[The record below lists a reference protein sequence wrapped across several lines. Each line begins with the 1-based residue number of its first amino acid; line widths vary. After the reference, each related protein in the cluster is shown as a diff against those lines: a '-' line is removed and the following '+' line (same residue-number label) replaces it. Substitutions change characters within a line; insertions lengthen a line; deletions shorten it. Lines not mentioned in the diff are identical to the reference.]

1 MDGISESALMS
12 LLENST
18 HTYSWTSESILR
30 VLDIAFRNQITK
42 DSPRVQQP
50 SEIKISL
57 RDHQK
62 ALVAGM
68 YEKEKKSMEGISIGN
83 TVTYLNYGVL
93 GDEVGT
99 GKSLV
104 VLAYI
109 AYMKQKKEFIQTQNK
124 LLASSRNHI
133 FTVLK
138 KQSSSVNKPSL
149 IVVPHNIYRQ
159 WQDYC
164 KKQTSLNIFYAKS
177 SKDIS
182 DLSPSALI
190 DFSKKV
196 ERDKLVKEICDSDA
210 VLVSNTLYGEFQSY
224 TKINSIE
231 WGRVFIDEIDSIY
244 IPSTNTQPDAP
255 FVWFIS
261 ASWQNFL
268 LNGHCIRPILYNYF
282 NSNSSEYMPQVGEW
296 LKDELG
302 SDVANLPYNPYGR
315 TVWMRI
321 RSSRWLENF
330 NSNHGLRGISL
341 LTCAKDFLQESRQMP
356 QIIDTTILCEQP
368 VSHRILNGIV
378 NMNVQNMLHAG
389 NIEGA
394 LAELGVNSDTP
405 MNILDAVTKEREK
418 ELERLRKTLA
428 FKETMDYATP
438 QAKTQALESLQAK
451 ISSVQQQIKSFKERL
466 DSVQIEECPI
476 CYDDPKQTSAML
488 TPCCHR
494 IFCASCI
501 IHSLSRVCTCP
512 MCRGNI
518 KPNELI
524 KLVDEKKKEKSNKK
538 KEQEPKILSKPKQ
551 LLKFLEENKEARV
564 LVFSRYENP
573 FVSLE
578 RDCEERGISYH
589 TLRGNK
595 DVIAATIKSFEKGE
609 KRVLFL
615 PTHSMGAGLN
625 LVSATH
631 VVLLHAMTPE
641 EEKQAVGRAYR
652 LGREQPLNIVRLLHQ
667 DEKIL
672 AV

>member
-1 MDGISESALMS
+1 MNDIPHSTLMS
-12 LLENST
+12 LLLQSS
-18 HTYSWTSESILR
+18 HSYSWANEYILRVIDMGFRNQLTSESPKI
-30 VLDIAFRNQITK
+30 
-42 DSPRVQQP
+42 QQP
-50 SEIKISL
+50 SDIKISL

-68 YEKEKKSMEGISIGN
+68 FEKEKQSMQGIRIGD
-83 TVTYLNYGVL
+83 TVTYLNFGIL

-109 AYMKQKKEFIQTQNK
+109 AYMKSQTEFLQTQNS
-124 LLASSRNHI
+124 LLATSRNHI

-138 KQSSSVNKPSL
+138 KEFPVGKKPSL

-164 KKQTSLNIFYAKS
+164 KKQTVLNIFFAKS

-182 DLSPSALI
+182 ILSPSVLQ
-190 DFSKKV
+190 DLTKK
-196 ERDKLVKEICDSDA
+196 EECRKSILDADA
-210 VLVSNTLYGEFQSY
+210 VLVSNTLYGELQGY
-224 TKINSIE
+224 AEENGIE
-231 WGRVFIDEIDSIY
+231 WNRIFIDEIDSIY
-244 IPSTNTQPDAP
+244 IPSTNPQPTAP

-261 ASWQNFL
+261 ASWSNFL
-268 LNGHCIRPILYNYF
+268 LNGNCIRPILLNYYNNNVTRYTPQLGAWLRDEIGTDG
-282 NSNSSEYMPQVGEW
+282 SNS
-296 LKDELG
+296 LF
-302 SDVANLPYNPYGR
+302 GR
-315 TVWMRI
+315 TLWMRI
-321 RSSRWLENF
+321 RSSRWLENY
-330 NSNHGLRGISL
+330 NSSHGLRGLSL
-341 LTCAKDFLQESRQMP
+341 LTCSKDFLKESRQMP
-356 QIIDTTILCEQP
+356 QILESTLLCEQP
-368 VSHRILNGIV
+368 ISHRILSGV
-378 NMNVQNMLHAG
+378 VSPAVQNMLHAG

-394 LAELGVNSDTP
+394 LLELGVNSDTP
-405 MNILDAVTKEREK
+405 MNIVDAVTKEREK
-418 ELERLRKTLA
+418 ELERLRKTMA

-438 QAKTQALESLQAK
+438 QAKTAALESLQVK
-451 ISSVQQQIKSFKERL
+451 INSVQEQIKSFKERL
-466 DSVQIEECPI
+466 EAVQIEECPI

-494 IFCASCI
+494 IFCGACI
-501 IHSLSRVCTCP
+501 LQSLSRTPACP

-518 KPNELI
+518 KINELI
-524 KLVDEKKKEKSNKK
+524 KLVKEKKKEKKAE
-538 KEQEPKILSKPKQ
+538 KEESKLLSKPKQ
-551 LLKFLEENKEARV
+551 LLKFLKENPEARV

-573 FVSLE
+573 FLNLE
-578 RDCEERGISYH
+578 RDCDEQGISYH

-615 PTHSMGAGLN
+615 PTHTMGAGLN

-652 LGREQPLNIVRLLHQ
+652 LGRQEPLNVVRLLHQ

-672 AV
+672 PM

>member
-1 MDGISESALMS
+1 MNEISEGALMNVLTQS
-12 LLENST
+12 TNS
-18 HTYSWTSESILR
+18 YSWTSESILR
-30 VLDIAFRNQITK
+30 VLDIGFRNQLTK
-42 DSPRVQQP
+42 DSPRIHQP

-68 YEKEKKSMEGISIGN
+68 YEKEKQSMQGIKIGN

-99 GKSLV
+99 GKSLA

-109 AYMKQKKEFIQTQNK
+109 AYMKTQSEFMQIQNM

-133 FTVLK
+133 FTVLRK
-138 KQSSSVNKPSL
+138 EFPVLKKPSL

-164 KKQTSLNIFYAKS
+164 KKQTSLNIFFAKS

-182 DLSPSALI
+182 ILSPSVLQEL
-190 DFSKKV
+190 SK
-196 ERDKLVKEICDSDA
+196 RDECKKQILEADA
-210 VLVSNTLYGEFQSY
+210 VLVSNTLYGELQMYAESNA
-224 TKINSIE
+224 IDWSRI
-231 WGRVFIDEIDSIY
+231 FIDEVDSIY
-244 IPSTNTQPDAP
+244 VPSTNKQPEAP

-261 ASWQNFL
+261 ASWSNFL
-268 LNGHCIRPILYNYF
+268 LNGLCIRPILQNYYNT
-282 NSNSSEYMPQVGEW
+282 NSSDYLPQVGEW
-296 LKDELG
+296 LRNELG
-302 SDVANLPYNPYGR
+302 TEWVNNPYSIYSR
-315 TVWMRI
+315 TIWMRI
-321 RSSRWLENF
+321 RSSRWLESF
-330 NSNHGLRGISL
+330 NSHHGLRGVSL
-341 LTCAKDFLQESRQMP
+341 LTCTKEFLKESRQMP
-356 QIIDTTILCEQP
+356 QILDTTILCEQP
-368 VSHRILNGIV
+368 ISHRILNGIV
-378 NMNVQNMLHAG
+378 STSVQNMLHAG

-394 LAELGVNSDTP
+394 LHELGVNSDTP
-405 MNILDAVTKEREK
+405 INIIDAVTKEREK
-418 ELERLRKTLA
+418 ELDRLRKTLA
-428 FKETMDYATP
+428 FKETMEYATP

-466 DSVQIEECPI
+466 ESIQIEECPI

-494 IFCASCI
+494 IFCAPCI
-501 IHSLSRVCTCP
+501 LQSLTRTCACP
-512 MCRGNI
+512 MCRGSI
-518 KPNELI
+518 KANELV
-524 KLVDEKKKEKSNKK
+524 KLINEKKEKKKEKKEDNKL
-538 KEQEPKILSKPKQ
+538 LSKPRQ
-551 LLKFLEENKEARV
+551 LLRFLKENPEARV
-564 LVFSRYENP
+564 LVFSRYDNP

-578 RDCEERGISYH
+578 RDCEEQGISYH

-625 LVSATH
+625 LVSASH
-631 VVLLHAMTPE
+631 VILLHAMTPE

-652 LGREQPLNIVRLLHQ
+652 LGREEPLTIVRLLHQ

-672 AV
+672 PL

>member
-1 MDGISESALMS
+1 MDGISESDLVS

-18 HTYSWTSESILR
+18 HSYSWTSESILR

-42 DSPRVQQP
+42 DSPRVHQP

-62 ALVAGM
+62 ALVAAM
-68 YEKEKKSMEGISIGN
+68 YEKEKKSMEGILIGN
-83 TVTYLNYGVL
+83 TLTYLNYGIL

-104 VLAYI
+104 VLSYI
-109 AYMKQKKEFIQTQNK
+109 AYMKTQNEFMQSQNK

-138 KQSSSVNKPSL
+138 KQFSVGKKPTL

-159 WQDYC
+159 WQEYG

-177 SKDIS
+177 SKDIADMS
-182 DLSPSALI
+182 
-190 DFSKKV
+190 FSILTDVVRKE
-196 ERDKLVKEICDSDA
+196 ERDALVAKVRESDA
-210 VLVSNTLYGEFQSY
+210 VLVSNTLYGELQNY
-224 TKINSIE
+224 ATINNIE
-231 WGRVFIDEIDSIY
+231 WDRIFIDEVDSIH
-244 IPSTNTQPDAP
+244 IPSTCKQPEAP

-268 LNGHCIRPILYNYF
+268 LNGNCIRPILYSYF
-282 NSNSSEYMPQVGEW
+282 TANSANFLPQVGQW

-302 SDVANLPYNPYGR
+302 SDTIGSSYNPYGR
-315 TVWMRI
+315 AIWMRI
-321 RSSRWLENF
+321 RSLRWLESF

-356 QIIDTTILCEQP
+356 QIIENTILCEQP

-378 NMNVQNMLHAG
+378 STNVQNMLHAG

-394 LAELGVNSDTP
+394 LNELGVNSDTP

-418 ELERLRKTLA
+418 ELDRLRKTLA
-428 FKETMDYATP
+428 FKETMEYATL

-451 ISSVQQQIKSFKERL
+451 ITSVEQQIKSFKERL
-466 DSVQIEECPI
+466 EAVQIEECPI

-501 IHSLSRVCTCP
+501 LQSLSRTCACP

-518 KPNELI
+518 KANELV
-524 KLVDEKKKEKSNKK
+524 KLVKEKKEKKAKK
-538 KEQEPKILSKPKQ
+538 DESKLLSKPRQ
-551 LLKFLEENKEARV
+551 LLKFLKENPEARV
-564 LVFSRYENP
+564 LVFSRYDNP
-573 FVSLE
+573 FISLE
-578 RDCEERGISYH
+578 RDCEEQGISYH

-652 LGREQPLNIVRLLHQ
+652 LGRQEPLNIVRLLHQ

-672 AV
+672 PI